1 MSRAVRMNAKGIR
14 AVLNHP
20 AVVADIDAR
29 GARMAAAAGEGVE
42 ARKRHRRVNRYG
54 NTIRTVSET
63 GRKRQAE
70 ENVLIK
76 SIEAGR

>member
-1 MSRAVRMNAKGIR
+1 MSRAVRMNPKGVR

-20 AVVADIDAR
+20 AVVADIDRR

-63 GRKRQAE
+63 GRKRQADG
-70 ENVLIK
+70 NVLIK
-76 SIEAGR
+76 AIEAGR